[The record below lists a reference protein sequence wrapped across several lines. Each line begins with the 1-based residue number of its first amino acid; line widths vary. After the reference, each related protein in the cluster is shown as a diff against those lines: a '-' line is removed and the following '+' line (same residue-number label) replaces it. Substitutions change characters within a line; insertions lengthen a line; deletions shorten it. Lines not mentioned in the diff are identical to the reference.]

1 MDLPTWF
8 YRLLNGNPT
17 HSAMKKITMNFI
29 GVKSVKITS
38 IGPLRLSKGEF
49 REKWLKKIQKLGEK
63 NI

>member
-17 HSAMKKITMNFI
+17 HSAMKKLTMNFI

-38 IGPLRLSKGEF
+38 IGPIRLSKAEF
-49 REKWLKKIQKLGEK
+49 RNKWIKKIEILGERNK
-63 NI
+63 